1 MAQAASDF
9 LEDKILDLFTGNN
22 ITAPAQLYVGLLTAL
37 PGDTGSGGAPSDGTE
52 VTSANGYARVSVGT
66 MATWLS
72 AKSTVNT
79 SQRHRTN
86 ANQINFPAA
95 TGSWGTVVGYGLW
108 DAASGGNLWAYG
120 AITSQAITNG
130 MTPDIPAGPGAGCID
145 LGVD

>member
-1 MAQAASDF
+1 MAQAASDY

-22 ITAPAQLYVGLLTAL
+22 ITAPTQLYVGLLTTL
-37 PGDTGSGGAPSDGTE
+37 PGDTGSGGVPADGTE
-52 VTSANGYARVSVGT
+52 ATGNGYARVSVGT

-79 SQRHRTN
+79 TQRHRTS

-95 TGSWGTVVGYGLW
+95 TGAWGGAIIGYALYDALTV
-108 DAASGGNLWAYG
+108 GNMWAYG
-120 AITSQAITNG
+120 TTTSFAVVNG
-130 MTPDIPAGPGAGCID
+130 MNPFLPVGAID